1 MASFAA
7 GHRLWV
13 DAGFSSRGTWAQY
26 LQLPC
31 SRAQAQS
38 LWRVGFV
45 ALGHVGSS
53 LTRDRT
59 RVSGIGGQILYH

>member
-26 LQLPC
+26 LQLPG

-38 LWRVGFV
+38 LWPVGFV

-53 LTRDRT
+53 LTRD
-59 RVSGIGGQILYH
+59 